1 MSSRLADVST
11 PEPLQ
16 SRGPYVSVAVFC
28 EKILQE
34 QDGAL
39 SLIRVTDTI
48 NQSAVGPD
56 APREM
61 RPFIADITLV
71 VMLKSGEARG
81 SYGVMLRPEAPGGF
95 QMPPFEQTVHLQG
108 GAWGAAIIMP
118 LQLPISEQ
126 GVYWFDVFL
135 TDPTTED
142 SARFLSRIPLEVVYH
157 RAG

>member
-1 MSSRLADVST
+1 MAT
-11 PEPLQ
+11 PESLQ
-16 SRGPYVSVAVFC
+16 NTGPYVSVAVFC
-28 EKILQE
+28 EKVMQE
-34 QDGAL
+34 QDGGM

-48 NQSAVGPD
+48 NQVAVGPD

-61 RPFIADITLV
+61 QPFITNITLV
-71 VMLKSGEARG
+71 VSLKSGEARG

-95 QMPPFEQTVHLQG
+95 QMPSFEQTVHLQG

-118 LQLPISEQ
+118 LQLPISVQ

-135 TDPTTED
+135 TEPTDAD
-142 SARFLSRIPLEVVYH
+142 SAQFLTRIPLEVVYS

>member
-1 MSSRLADVST
+1 MST

-16 SRGPYVSVAVFC
+16 NTGPYVSVAVFC
-28 EKILQE
+28 EKVMHE
-34 QDGAL
+34 QGGAI

-48 NQSAVGPD
+48 NQAAVGPE

-61 RPFIADITLV
+61 QPFIANITLV

-81 SYGVMLRPEAPGGF
+81 SHGVMLRPEAPGGF

-108 GAWGAAIIMP
+108 GAWGAAIVMP
-118 LQLPISEQ
+118 LQLPVSEQ

-135 TDPTTED
+135 TDPTNAD
-142 SARFLSRIPLEVVYH
+142 SAQFLTRIPLEVVYS